1 MRLDHVAH
9 RCRDPHQ
16 TNRFYTSVL
25 GLRLVQA
32 YAGRDLLLVYD
43 LPDGGSL
50 AFTASPHS
58 QPAGGSMADWE
69 QQHIG
74 LTVGTK
80 EEFDCW
86 LKRLNECGVPH
97 KVIEGERVYFA
108 DPDGVVLELEV
119 ASPMTVNNKAPEVLA
134 RWAGDHH

>member
-9 RCRDPHQ
+9 RCHDPLL

-32 YAGRDLLLVYD
+32 YAGKDLLLVYD
-43 LPDGGSL
+43 LPGGGRL
-50 AFTASPHS
+50 AFMASSHS
-58 QPAGGSMADWE
+58 QAAGGSMVDWE

-74 LTVGTK
+74 LTVGTT
-80 EEFDCW
+80 EEFERW

-119 ASPMTVNNKAPEVLA
+119 ASPMTVNNKAPEVLVG
-134 RWAGDHH
+134 WVGDHH